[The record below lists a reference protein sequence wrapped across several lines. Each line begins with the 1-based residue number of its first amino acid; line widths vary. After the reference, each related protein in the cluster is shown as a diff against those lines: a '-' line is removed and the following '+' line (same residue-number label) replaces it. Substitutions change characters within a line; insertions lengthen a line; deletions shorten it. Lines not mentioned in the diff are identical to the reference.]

1 MPLLKSND
9 VLKNPKVLNQLSF
22 IIPSILNLNAKD
34 RQNIYNTENL
44 IQRLILISRC
54 LKKFENITNPF
65 AVFKVP
71 GDKTRENYYTELI
84 VIIILFIFAFY
95 YRVIGF

>member
-1 MPLLKSND
+1 M
-9 VLKNPKVLNQLSF
+9 
-22 IIPSILNLNAKD
+22 
-34 RQNIYNTENL
+34 
-44 IQRLILISRC
+44 IQRLILVSRC

-84 VIIILFIFAFY
+84 IIIILFIFAFY
-95 YRVIGF
+95 YRVIGFWYYKINNVLLLKWKISFQLC

>member
-1 MPLLKSND
+1 MPLLKSDILRNY
-9 VLKNPKVLNQLSF
+9 KVLNQLSF
-22 IIPSILNLNAKD
+22 IIPSILNLNDKD
-34 RQNIYNTENL
+34 RQIIYNTENT
-44 IQRLILISRC
+44 IQRLLLISRF

-84 VIIILFIFAFY
+84 IIIILFIFAFY

>member
-1 MPLLKSND
+1 MPLLKSDILRNY
-9 VLKNPKVLNQLSF
+9 KVLNQLSF
-22 IIPSILNLNAKD
+22 IIPSILNLNDKD
-34 RQNIYNTENL
+34 RQIIYNAENT
-44 IQRLILISRC
+44 IQRLLLISRF

-84 VIIILFIFAFY
+84 IIIILFIFAFY